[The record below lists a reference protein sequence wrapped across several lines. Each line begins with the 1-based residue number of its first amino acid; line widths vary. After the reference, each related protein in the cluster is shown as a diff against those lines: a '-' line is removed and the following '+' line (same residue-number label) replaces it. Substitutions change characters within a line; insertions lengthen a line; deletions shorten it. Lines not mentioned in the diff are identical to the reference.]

1 MTAIY
6 KKEMKSYLVSM
17 TGAIAIAVS
26 LLVTGLMFRYYN
38 LYNGVLTLHYTMNN
52 STLMFYIVVPVLSM
66 RVFAEEKKQKT
77 DQLLLTSP
85 VTIREIVLG
94 KYLALISVFAIPCAV
109 TCIYPLIMKAFG
121 KETLIWDYACI
132 ICFFLMGCAYLS
144 CGMFISSLTENV
156 VIAAILSIL
165 FVFVT
170 QMVSSTSSLFSSSN
184 FASLVTLII
193 ISVLIGL
200 LVYFM
205 TRNFWASLGTIMG
218 LSILW
223 FIFYMV
229 KPDWFGGKSESIIGI
244 LDFSTHFTDV
254 ANGSLT
260 LGNIVYFISA
270 AAIGIVLTMTSLERR
285 RWS

>member
-6 KKEMKSYLVSM
+6 KKEMKSYMTSM

-38 LYNGVLTLHYTMNN
+38 LYNGVLTFHYTMNN

-66 RVFAEEKKQKT
+66 RVFAEERKQKT
-77 DQLLLTSP
+77 DQLLLTAP
-85 VTIREIVLG
+85 VSIPEIVFG
-94 KYLALISVFAIPCAV
+94 KYLALISVFAIPMAV
-109 TCIYPLIMKAFG
+109 TAVYPLVMKAFG
-121 KETLIWDYACI
+121 KETLGWDYACV
-132 ICFFLMGCAYLS
+132 ICFFLMGCAYLAA
-144 CGMFISSLTENV
+144 GMFISSLTENV

-170 QMVSSTSSLFSSSN
+170 QMVASTTSLFSSSN

-193 ISVLIGL
+193 VSVLIGL

-205 TRNFWASLGTIMG
+205 TEDFWACLGTIMG
-218 LSILW
+218 LSALW
-223 FIFYMV
+223 FIFYAV
-229 KPDWFGGKSESIIGI
+229 KPDWFSGKSTSIIGI
-244 LDFSTHFTDV
+244 LDFSTHFSNV
-254 ANGSLT
+254 AGGSL
-260 LGNIVYFISA
+260 NIADIVYFASA
-270 AAIGIVLTMTSLERR
+270 AAVGIILTMTSIQRR